1 MPVALMSLLRLL
13 VCLEHDARTFLSRAL
28 PQVGLLLLEHPA
40 FYPRVLSLWA
50 RAGANTHAESAGTAA
65 FAVKEKFAVALIPII
80 PARQQ
85 P

>member
-1 MPVALMSLLRLL
+1 MSLLRLL

-28 PQVGLLLLEHPA
+28 PQVGLLLLEHHFGREQARTRTQNPPVRPA
-40 FYPRVLSLWA
+40 ALP
-50 RAGANTHAESAGTAA
+50 AA